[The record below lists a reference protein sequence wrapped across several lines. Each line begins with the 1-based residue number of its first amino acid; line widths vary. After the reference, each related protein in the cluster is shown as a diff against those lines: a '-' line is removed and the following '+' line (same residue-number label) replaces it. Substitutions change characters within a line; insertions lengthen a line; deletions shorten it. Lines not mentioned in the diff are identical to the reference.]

1 VERRIRGARRGG
13 QSEAL
18 RPAYS
23 LCLYCSTTKLRQ
35 LEYLVTL
42 ADAGS
47 FVQAARLTNVS
58 QPSLSQQIRALEER
72 LGVKLVDRGA
82 SGAILT
88 PIGRTVVARAR
99 AVLADVREIE
109 VLAARWSD
117 TLSGTLRLGTT
128 PTLGPYLLSPI
139 TPTCT
144 ARRPSC
150 GSTSA
155 RASPTSRRWSSR
167 AATSTCS
174 WGRCRS

>member
-1 VERRIRGARRGG
+1 M
-13 QSEAL
+13 

-88 PIGRTVVARAR
+88 P
-99 AVLADVREIE
+99 
-109 VLAARWSD
+109 
-117 TLSGTLRLGTT
+117 
-128 PTLGPYLLSPI
+128 
-139 TPTCT
+139 
-144 ARRPSC
+144 
-150 GSTSA
+150 
-155 RASPTSRRWSSR
+155 
-167 AATSTCS
+167 
-174 WGRCRS
+174 